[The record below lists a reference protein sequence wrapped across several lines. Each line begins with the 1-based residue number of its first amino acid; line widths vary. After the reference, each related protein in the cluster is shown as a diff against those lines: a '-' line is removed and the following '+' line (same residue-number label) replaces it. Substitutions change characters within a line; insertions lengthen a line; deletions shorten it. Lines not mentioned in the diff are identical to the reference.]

1 MTLQQIRSSARAQ
14 LVLGL
19 ATGIVFGFLLQKG
32 QVTEYPVILGQLLLT
47 DFTVV
52 KVMLTAVLVGMIGV
66 YAMKAAGAARLHCRM
81 GSVGATVL
89 GGLVFG
95 AGFAVLGYCPG
106 TAAAAVGAGAMDAL
120 VGMIGMVLGAGLFA
134 RLYPRLDRTV
144 LNRGKFPAVTIP
156 ELLHLPPWVVVIA
169 MVILIPVVFYV
180 LTVLGF

>member
-1 MTLQQIRSSARAQ
+1 MAFESLRSNGRAQ

-19 ATGIVFGFLLQKG
+19 LTGIVFGFLLQKG
-32 QVTEYPVILGQLLLT
+32 QVTEYEVILGQLLLT

-66 YAMKAAGAARLHCRM
+66 YAMKSLGAARLHCRM
-81 GSVGATVL
+81 GSVGATVA

-95 AGFAVLGYCPG
+95 AGFATLGYCPG

-120 VGMIGMVLGAGLFA
+120 VGMVGMVAGAGLFA
-134 RLYPRLDRTV
+134 RIYPRLDRTI

-156 ELLHLPPWVVVIA
+156 ELLHLPPWVVVVA
-169 MVILIPVVFYV
+169 VAILIPVVFYV
-180 LTVLGF
+180 LTLLGF

>member
-1 MTLQQIRSSARAQ
+1 MAFESLRSNGRAQ

-19 ATGIVFGFLLQKG
+19 LTGIVFGFLLQKG
-32 QVTEYPVILGQLLLT
+32 QVTEYEVILGQLLLT

-66 YAMKAAGAARLHCRM
+66 YAMKSLGAARLHCRM
-81 GSVGATVL
+81 GSVGATVA

-95 AGFAVLGYCPG
+95 AGFATLGYCPG

-120 VGMIGMVLGAGLFA
+120 VGMVGMVAGAGLFA
-134 RLYPRLDRTV
+134 RIYPRLDRTI

-156 ELLHLPPWVVVIA
+156 ELLHLPPWVVVVA
-169 MVILIPVVFYV
+169 VAILIPVVFYG
-180 LTVLGF
+180 LTRLGF

>member
-144 LNRGKFPAVTIP
+144 LKWGKFPAVTIP

>member
-1 MTLQQIRSSARAQ
+1 MAFESLRSNGRAP

-19 ATGIVFGFLLQKG
+19 LTGIVFGFLLQKG
-32 QVTEYPVILGQLLLT
+32 QVTEYEVILGQLLLT

-66 YAMKAAGAARLHCRM
+66 YAMKSLGAARLHCRM
-81 GSVGATVL
+81 GSVGATVA

-95 AGFAVLGYCPG
+95 AGFATLGYCPG

-120 VGMIGMVLGAGLFA
+120 VGMVGMVAGAGLFA
-134 RLYPRLDRTV
+134 RIYPRLDRTI

-156 ELLHLPPWVVVIA
+156 ELLHLPPWVVVVA
-169 MVILIPVVFYV
+169 VAILIPVVFYV
-180 LTVLGF
+180 LTLLGF

>member
-1 MTLQQIRSSARAQ
+1 MAFESLRSNGRAQ

-19 ATGIVFGFLLQKG
+19 VTGIVFGFLLQKG
-32 QVTEYPVILGQLLLT
+32 QVTEYGVILGQLLLT

-66 YAMKAAGAARLHCRM
+66 YAMKSLGAARLHCRM
-81 GSVGATVL
+81 GSVGATVA

-95 AGFAVLGYCPG
+95 AGFATLGYCPG

-120 VGMIGMVLGAGLFA
+120 VGMVGMVAGAGLFA
-134 RLYPRLDRTV
+134 RIYPRLDRTI

-156 ELLHLPPWVVVIA
+156 ELLHLPPWVVVVA
-169 MVILIPVVFYV
+169 VAILIPVVFYV
-180 LTVLGF
+180 LTLLGF